1 MKQDATLFLTMVKYS
16 AITVSG
22 LMVAGIATVMF
33 LARGT
38 GEDITGVVA
47 PALLITIVSS
57 IVAIVASVFQNREP
71 KTVDMKRNNDLTA

>member
-1 MKQDATLFLTMVKYS
+1 MKHDSLPYLQVTKLA
-16 AITVSG
+16 AIALCI

-47 PALLITIVSS
+47 PALLIAFLSS
-57 IVAIVASVFQNREP
+57 GIAVIAFVIQ
-71 KTVDMKRNNDLTA
+71 KRRQDKQA